1 MLLEV
6 KNISVYYAKARAVK
20 DLSIDI
26 SAGEIVTIIGS
37 NGAGKT
43 TTLKAI
49 AGLVRPTAG
58 EIWFDSHRI
67 DKCNPCE
74 MAARGIGYAMEGRQ
88 LFPFMTVLENLEM
101 GAYCQKDKKEVSRV
115 METVFE
121 RFPRLLERRKQKA
134 GTMSGGEQQM
144 LIIGRALM
152 AKPKLLLLDEPS
164 LGLAPKILM
173 DVAKIIKDLNKVGL
187 TILIVEQNARM
198 ALSLATRGYVI
209 EVGKITLKGN
219 AQFLKANPSVKRAYL
234 GI

>member
-67 DKCNPCE
+67 DKCHPEE
-74 MAARGIGYAMEGRQ
+74 MAARGIGYAMEGRK

-101 GAYCQKDKKEVSRV
+101 GAYCQKDKKEVDRV
-115 METVFE
+115 MEAVFE
-121 RFPRLLERRKQKA
+121 RFPRLWERRSQKA

-144 LIIGRALM
+144 LVIGRALM
-152 AKPKLLLLDEPS
+152 IKPKLLLLDEPS

-173 DVAKIIKDLNKVGL
+173 DVARIIKDLNKVGL

-198 ALSLATRGYVI
+198 ALSLANRGYVL
-209 EVGKITLKGN
+209 EVGKITLEGN
-219 AQFLKANPSVKRAYL
+219 AQSLKANPSVKRAYL